1 MGLRFRFGAILPI
14 ASAIASPSRVDRSA
28 VWAMRCLL
36 WLAAGFASFVPRA
49 AGQEIRAEQGEIMVE
64 PGVASPAAVNPFA
77 AVLHASEE
85 AGTLLRRAEEGIE
98 RQDWK
103 LAIDSLQRMIELPGE
118 HILARDGH
126 VYESAGRVAQ
136 RRIAALPEP
145 GLRAYRLV
153 HDKEAAALLE
163 QAVAQ
168 YDADLLRAVVDRFL
182 LTGVGDEAAVTLA
195 DWLIDDGRLA
205 EAASILKWLQVVY
218 PDSDLPGWLVDARM
232 AICLGYSG
240 EMEQARSRLDR
251 AAASTP
257 VGGQPGRVEDR
268 LGEIGRWLSSART
281 ATGQAM
287 AGPIT
292 GHLFADRKPPAQI
305 DFPPEL
311 DWRVDLPLEWPADG
325 LPTFQRHAR
334 ELGLLPAA
342 GLATDGRVV
351 LVKSGLA
358 LLAIDVET
366 FQPRWQAKAAALGA
380 DEQTRRSGAGLI
392 IVGAVVF
399 FAGDLGATVVGMTA
413 SVIKLG
419 ANVTSSLLGRS
430 MNRSQHLSPLTVTV
444 ASMTI
449 GAAALAA
456 TGLMVDGVLR
466 VTPTAAA
473 IVVWLAVVNT
483 AWAFTLWNSSLR
495 YLTAVES
502 ASING
507 TMLIQIAVL
516 AWLFLGESPGLIG
529 ALGIAIVSSGALL
542 AQRGTATTTR
552 RPIGTPRTTAGRA
565 SQQPPQP

>member
-1 MGLRFRFGAILPI
+1 M
-14 ASAIASPSRVDRSA
+14 ST
-28 VWAMRCLL
+28 
-36 WLAAGFASFVPRA
+36 
-49 AGQEIRAEQGEIMVE
+49 AE
-64 PGVASPAAVNPFA
+64 
-77 AVLHASEE
+77 
-85 AGTLLRRAEEGIE
+85 
-98 RQDWK
+98 
-103 LAIDSLQRMIELPGE
+103 
-118 HILARDGH
+118 
-126 VYESAGRVAQ
+126 
-136 RRIAALPEP
+136 
-145 GLRAYRLV
+145 
-153 HDKEAAALLE
+153 
-163 QAVAQ
+163 
-168 YDADLLRAVVDRFL
+168 
-182 LTGVGDEAAVTLA
+182 
-195 DWLIDDGRLA
+195 
-205 EAASILKWLQVVY
+205 
-218 PDSDLPGWLVDARM
+218 
-232 AICLGYSG
+232 
-240 EMEQARSRLDR
+240 
-251 AAASTP
+251 
-257 VGGQPGRVEDR
+257 
-268 LGEIGRWLSSART
+268 
-281 ATGQAM
+281 
-287 AGPIT
+287 
-292 GHLFADRKPPAQI
+292 
-305 DFPPEL
+305 
-311 DWRVDLPLEWPADG
+311 
-325 LPTFQRHAR
+325 RHAR
-334 ELGLLPAA
+334 RRAIATALFVTVLWSSSWILIRVGVDDESLPPLTFAAMRYSAAA
-342 GLATDGRVV
+342 G
-351 LVKSGLA
+351 GLA
-358 LLAIDVET
+358 GWVLA
-366 FQPRWQAKAAALGA
+366 QPSTRSELRSLRADQWRALAALGLIYYA
-380 DEQTRRSGAGLI
+380 VTQGAQFVAIAHQPAATASLMLAPTPFLVAVLSQRSIGETVSRRQVAGAGLI

-456 TGLMVDGVLR
+456 TGLMVDGVPR